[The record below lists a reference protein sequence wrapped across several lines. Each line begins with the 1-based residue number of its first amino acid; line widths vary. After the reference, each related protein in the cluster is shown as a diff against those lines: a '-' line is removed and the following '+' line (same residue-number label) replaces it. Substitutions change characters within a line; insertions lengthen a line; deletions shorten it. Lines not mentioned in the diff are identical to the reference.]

1 MKIKS
6 KKNST
11 FKKNLKKYIIILA
24 ILSFTFLMYVLNTLY
39 QYESS
44 FAENYMNTVVQ
55 NITKTAKKGQISK
68 MCNIDNANIN
78 SLEKSNKSYDEA
90 LKEIFTTTNISF
102 KKNDKS
108 TTAEPIYDIFSN
120 DKKIITVKLS
130 VKKQEKRLGLFSYP
144 IWQISECNMNCE
156 RGLYYYDITV
166 PSNYS
171 IEINGEKLGEE
182 YISETIKDDS
192 YSEIAKYAKLPN
204 TTNYK
209 LDNLLSKPNIKI
221 INDNGTN
228 VDYVEKNNVIQI
240 KNNYITANSYEEIKD
255 KIASDIDV
263 LEIAENWS
271 LFLTDDLQG
280 TMHGFGTLRKNLI
293 KNSNFYNMAY
303 AWATSVDITFVSSHT
318 LKNPTF
324 TNTSVSDF
332 VVYNE
337 NAFSCVVKLE
347 KNMRI
352 ANTRDKVDTMY
363 DRLYFVYYDDANDNI
378 DGPTWKLVDMKALNK

>member
-1 MKIKS
+1 MKIK
-6 KKNST
+6 KKEKST
-11 FKKNLKKYIIILA
+11 FKRNLKIYVIILA

-39 QYESS
+39 QYELS

-55 NITKTAKKGQISK
+55 NITKTAQKGQISK
-68 MCNIDNANIN
+68 ICNINNSDIN
-78 SLEKSNKSYDEA
+78 VLEKHNKTYNEA
-90 LKEIFTTTNISF
+90 LKEIFKTTNISF

-108 TTAEPIYDIFSN
+108 TAIEPIYDILSN
-120 DKKIITVKLS
+120 DKKIMTVKLS
-130 VKKQEKRLGLFSYP
+130 IKKQEKRLRLFSYP
-144 IWQISECNMNCE
+144 IWQISECNLNCE

-182 YISETIKDDS
+182 YISEKTKDDS

-204 TTNYK
+204 TNNYK
-209 LDNLLSKPNIKI
+209 IDNLLSKPDIVI
-221 INDNGTN
+221 TDDNGVN
-228 VDYVEKNNVIQI
+228 VDYVEKNNKIQV

-255 KIASDIDV
+255 KIASDIDI
-263 LEIAENWS
+263 LEIAKNWS

-280 TMHGFGTLRKNLI
+280 TKHGFGTLRKNLI

-332 VVYNE
+332 VVYNK

-363 DRLYFVYYDDANDNI
+363 DRLYFVYYDDVNDNI
-378 DGPTWKLVDMKALNK
+378 DGPTWKLVDMKAITE

>member
-6 KKNST
+6 KKSST

>member
-6 KKNST
+6 KKSST

-78 SLEKSNKSYDEA
+78 SLEKSNKTYDEA

-156 RGLYYYDITV
+156 RGLYYYDITF

>member
-6 KKNST
+6 KKSST

-352 ANTRDKVDTMY
+352 ANIRDKVDTMY

>member
-6 KKNST
+6 KKSST

-78 SLEKSNKSYDEA
+78 SLEKSNKTYDEA

-352 ANTRDKVDTMY
+352 ANIRDKVDTMY

>member
-6 KKNST
+6 KKSST

-78 SLEKSNKSYDEA
+78 SLEKSNKTYDEA

-347 KNMRI
+347 KNMKI

>member
-1 MKIKS
+1 MKIKN
-6 KKNST
+6 KKSST

-352 ANTRDKVDTMY
+352 ANIRDKVDTMY

>member
-6 KKNST
+6 KKSST

-78 SLEKSNKSYDEA
+78 SLEKSNKTYDEA